1 MTRTDPHPIEVAL
14 VVALLALEAAAIVIA
29 SLVALLLTVAHWRP
43 AAPPTGG
50 NTAARSGEPQS
61 PDRGMTPPQPLLH
74 PLQALA
80 VGLEALSCRELMTLA
95 GTRRKLPKT
104 QLIALVAA
112 CS

>member
-1 MTRTDPHPIEVAL
+1 MTRTDLHPIKVAL
-14 VVALLALEAAAIVIA
+14 VVALLALEAAVTVIA
-29 SLVALLLTVAHWRP
+29 ALLALLLTVARWRP

-61 PDRGMTPPQPLLH
+61 PKRGMTRPAPLLH
-74 PLQALA
+74 PLQVLTA
-80 VGLEALSCRELMTLA
+80 GLEALSCRELMAMA
-95 GTRRKLPKT
+95 GTRRKLPKH

>member
-1 MTRTDPHPIEVAL
+1 MTRTEPHPIEVEL
-14 VVALLALEAAAIVIA
+14 VVALLALEAAAIVITA
-29 SLVALLLTVAHWRP
+29 LVALLLTVARWRLQ
-43 AAPPTGG
+43 APPTGG

-61 PDRGMTPPQPLLH
+61 PERGMTPPEPLLH

-80 VGLEALSCRELMTLA
+80 
-95 GTRRKLPKT
+95 GTRRKLPKH